1 MLSQGL
7 LGIDTVIRREGKYFR
22 IRNLASAAL
31 LAACVGFAVPASA
44 VTPVAMAGHGLS
56 NFYLLGLELGPW
68 EDYLLRELTP
78 DLEIVE
84 SMPEPRISW
93 FDRDQAV
100 ILPDFARVLLASK
113 PSTML
118 TFGYH
123 RQFDAELLAGSLSQA
138 DPFQSV
144 MPGNML
150 QREFVTSGVLHQLD
164 NDSILGVSAV
174 FAYQRFSTPGLGFV
188 STQDNLPLTNQ
199 GSVFDPNR
207 ESSYGAGVRLAMR
220 SELKP
225 GLSFD
230 AGFQSRIDMDAFN
243 NYRGIYS
250 ESSELDIPAKAHLG
264 IELKATDNAS
274 ITMAVDHVLY
284 SDINAFPSQFLP
296 ESFIAKLGDSTSP
309 EFAWE
314 NLTIYSVGWRW
325 KNKADT
331 QWWLDLTTRQQP
343 NPTAPSLN
351 RALQGQLADNAM
363 LMGFRKRTSDNAH
376 FNITAAYASPEY
388 IFGGS
393 VLGVTSEDLDQQLE
407 VEALWV
413 VKF

>member
-1 MLSQGL
+1 M
-7 LGIDTVIRREGKYFR
+7 THREGKNSR

-31 LAACVGFAVPASA
+31 LAACAGFAVPVSA
-44 VTPVAMAGHGLS
+44 VSPVAMAGHGLS

-78 DLEIVE
+78 DLDIIDSV
-84 SMPEPRISW
+84 PEPRISW
-93 FDRDQAV
+93 FDSQQAV
-100 ILPDFARVLLASK
+100 ILPDFARVLLAQK
-113 PSTML
+113 PSTVL

-123 RQFDAELLAGSLSQA
+123 RQIDAELLAGSYSQR

-144 MPGNML
+144 LPGNAL
-150 QREFVTSGVLHQLD
+150 QREFVTSGVMHQLD
-164 NDSILGVSAV
+164 AGSLLGVSAV
-174 FAYQRFSTPGLGFV
+174 FAYQRFSTPGLGLV
-188 STQDNLPLTNQ
+188 SSRDNFSP
-199 GSVFDPNR
+199 
-207 ESSYGAGVRLAMR
+207 ESSAFSPYQESTYGAGVRLDMR

-225 GLSFD
+225 GVSFD

-264 IELKATDNAS
+264 LELQATDNAS
-274 ITMAVDHVLY
+274 FTMAVEHVLY

-296 ESFIAKLGDSTSP
+296 ESFAAKLGDSTSP

-325 KNKADT
+325 RNNDDT
-331 QWWLDLTTRQQP
+331 QWWLDVTTRQQP
-343 NPTAPSLN
+343 NPTAPVLN
-351 RALQGQLADNAM
+351 QALQGELADNAM
-363 LMGFRKRTSDNAH
+363 LMGFRKRTSTNAH
-376 FNITAAYASPEY
+376 FNFTAAYASPEY

-393 VLGVTSEDLDQQLE
+393 VLGVTSENLDQQLE
-407 VEALWV
+407 LEALWV

>member
-1 MLSQGL
+1 MK
-7 LGIDTVIRREGKYFR
+7 IVIRREGQNFR
-22 IRNLASAAL
+22 IRNFAFAAL
-31 LAACVGFAVPASA
+31 FAACVGFAVPASA
-44 VTPVAMAGHGLS
+44 VTPAVITGHGLS

-78 DLEIVE
+78 DLDIIDSV
-84 SMPEPRISW
+84 PKPRISW
-93 FDRDQAV
+93 FDRERAV
-100 ILPDFARVLLASK
+100 ILPDFARVLLADK
-113 PSTML
+113 PSTVL
-118 TFGYH
+118 SFGYQ
-123 RQFDAELLAGSLSQA
+123 RQLDGELLAGSYSQP

-144 MPGNML
+144 VSGNAL
-150 QREFVTSGVLHQLD
+150 QREFVTTGVMHQL
-164 NDSILGVSAV
+164 NEDSLLGVSAV

-188 STQDNLPLTNQ
+188 DSQDTFPLPGQ
-199 GSVFDPNR
+199 SSVFSPYE
-207 ESSYGAGVRLAMR
+207 ESTYGAGVRLAMR
-220 SELKP
+220 SEVKP
-225 GLSFD
+225 GVSLD
-230 AGFQSRIDMDAFN
+230 AGFQSRIDMNAFY
-243 NYRGIYS
+243 NYRGVYS

-264 IELKATDNAS
+264 LELKATDNAS
-274 ITMAVDHVLY
+274 ITMGVEHVLY

-325 KNKADT
+325 RNQNDT

-351 RALQGQLADNAM
+351 RALQGELAENAM

-376 FNITAAYASPEY
+376 FNFTAAYASPEY

-393 VLGVTSEDLDQQLE
+393 VLGVTSENLDQQLE

>member
-1 MLSQGL
+1 M
-7 LGIDTVIRREGKYFR
+7 T
-22 IRNLASAAL
+22 
-31 LAACVGFAVPASA
+31 
-44 VTPVAMAGHGLS
+44 GHGLS

-78 DLEIVE
+78 DLDIVD
-84 SMPEPRISW
+84 SIPEPRISW
-93 FDRDQAV
+93 FDRERAV
-100 ILPDFARVLLASK
+100 VLPDFAKVLITEK
-113 PSTML
+113 PSTVL
-118 TFGYH
+118 SFGYQ
-123 RQFDAELLAGSLSQA
+123 RQIDAQLLAGSYSQP

-144 MPGNML
+144 MPGNTL
-150 QREFVTSGVLHQLD
+150 QREFLTSGVMHQL
-164 NDSILGVSAV
+164 NDESLLGVSAV
-174 FAYQRFSTPGLGFV
+174 FAYQRFSTPGLGYIN
-188 STQDNLPLTNQ
+188 SQDSFALSSE
-199 GSVFDPNR
+199 GSVYNPYQ
-207 ESSYGAGVRLAMR
+207 ESTYGAGVRLAMR
-220 SELKP
+220 SEIKP
-225 GLSFD
+225 GVSFD

-264 IELKATDNAS
+264 LELQATDNAS
-274 ITMAVDHVLY
+274 ITMGVEHVLY

-296 ESFIAKLGDSTSP
+296 ERFIAKLGDSTSP

-325 KNKADT
+325 RNQNDT
-331 QWWLDLTTRQQP
+331 QWWLDVTTRQQP

-351 RALQGQLADNAM
+351 QALQGEFAENAM

-376 FNITAAYASPEY
+376 FNFTAAYASPEY

-393 VLGVTSEDLDQQLE
+393 VLGVTSENLDQQLE
-407 VEALWV
+407 LEALWV